1 MNKVAFVIE
10 KEDPRFPIH
19 KNSIDGY
26 NQKKIKTLSTKNL
39 LSKTNCKK
47 SDYKNCLKRNKI
59 KRSSKIFGKRM
70 IHKLIKYYINEKKN

>member
-26 NQKKIKTLSTKNL
+26 NQKKNKN
-39 LSKTNCKK
+39 SVDKK
-47 SDYKNCLKRNKI
+47 
-59 KRSSKIFGKRM
+59 FAF
-70 IHKLIKYYINEKKN
+70 